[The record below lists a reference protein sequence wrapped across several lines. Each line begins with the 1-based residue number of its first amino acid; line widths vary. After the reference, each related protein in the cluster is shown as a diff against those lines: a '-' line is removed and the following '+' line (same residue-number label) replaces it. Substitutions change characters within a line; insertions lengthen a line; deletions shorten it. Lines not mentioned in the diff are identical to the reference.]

1 MSSIIMQTLTNM
13 IAFMVSEKNA
23 KVVIYQQ
30 ILVMSIDT
38 RIIISGREIIGR
50 NKMLRQSSVWLSLV
64 TDWVVEGP
72 NERFS
77 RDPFPVFFFFF
88 AEGHCEQ
95 FWHMQCCPFFHIH
108 PAFPL
113 PTTESPTLQAAQK
126 NGFREVML
134 VCLTY
139 PNHSSFRLFLSCQKT
154 FLSANKEVY
163 LALHPVFGLV
173 LQVGDA
179 EKFP

>member
-1 MSSIIMQTLTNM
+1 MNI
-13 IAFMVSEKNA
+13 E
-23 KVVIYQQ
+23 
-30 ILVMSIDT
+30 T
-38 RIIISGREIIGR
+38 RIIISGREKIGR
-50 NKMLRQSSVWLSLV
+50 NKMLRQSSVWLSPV
-64 TDWVVEGP
+64 NDCVVGGP

-77 RDPFPVFFFFF
+77 RDPFSVFF

-95 FWHMQCCPFFHIH
+95 FWHMQCYPFFHIY
-108 PAFPL
+108 PTFPL

-126 NGFREVML
+126 NGFREVMP

>member
-1 MSSIIMQTLTNM
+1 MQALTNM

-30 ILVMSIDT
+30 MLVMSFDT

-50 NKMLRQSSVWLSLV
+50 NTMLRQSSVWLSPV

-88 AEGHCEQ
+88 FFAEDHCEQ
-95 FWHMQCCPFFHIH
+95 FWHMQCCPFFHIY
-108 PAFPL
+108 PTFPL
-113 PTTESPTLQAAQK
+113 PTTESPTLQATQK
-126 NGFREVML
+126 NGFGEVNPL
-134 VCLTY
+134 CLIY
-139 PNHSSFRLFLSCQKT
+139 RNHSSFRLLKVARRRSCRPTRKFISLCTQ
-154 FLSANKEVY
+154 S
-163 LALHPVFGLV
+163 LV
-173 LQVGDA
+173 LCS
-179 EKFP
+179 K